1 MLVMFF
7 MNICQIIENLLQEQR
22 RKILAK
28 TEGTPTQAKE
38 YLKIV
43 ERRISVPSL
52 VICGNNSMIE
62 VTAYYV
68 LK

>member
-1 MLVMFF
+1 MK
-7 MNICQIIENLLQEQR
+7 IGEIIENILGQQQR
-22 RKILAK
+22 RLA
-28 TEGTPTQAKE
+28 ERNGTPSQAKE
-38 YLKIV
+38 YLKII